1 MNDEIVRVLSIED
14 SPADATIVQEKLA
27 KARRLGWN
35 LPHFEVEHV
44 ERLEAARRRLEEGG
58 IDVVLSDLDLP
69 DSRADETVAALCR
82 HVPDVPL
89 VVLTGQEDPALAQ
102 KSVRAGVQDYLY
114 KGEATGSLLARTMM
128 HAIERQRSKQALQ
141 KARDTLERRVAERT
155 AELSR
160 ANDVLRKN
168 EALLDAMQRMAHV
181 GGWAF
186 DVETGKQTWTEET
199 HRIHGIPTDHDPSLA
214 EWLSFFP
221 PEAQSTIKQAVER
234 AVERGE
240 SYDLELP
247 FVTAKGDHRWVHTM
261 GRPTREDGKT
271 VRVTGVIQDITERK
285 RMEDALRESEERY
298 RLLAETARDMICV
311 HDLEG
316 RIQYLNQAGFDFV
329 GRPREEALGMNI
341 AEFIHP
347 RDLPAMKQRANQRLG
362 GNGSRSLYEAELVD
376 SQGQDVAV
384 EISSSPIVREGEVTS
399 VLLVVRDITERR
411 LDEEAV
417 RARLRIAEASAT
429 KASEELMRM
438 TLDEIEVLTGSEIGF
453 YHFVMDDQETLMLQ
467 TWSTNTLES
476 LCSAERG
483 NEHYP
488 VSQAGVWVDCI
499 RERAPVVHNDYA
511 SLAQRKGLPQGH
523 TPVIRELV
531 VPIIRGDRIV
541 AVLGV
546 GNKSV
551 DYNEKDVEVAALLA
565 DFSWEVVERKR
576 AEEEVERYAV
586 ELERSNEELEQFAYI
601 VSHDLREPVRMVK
614 GYLGLLERRY
624 RGQLDEKADR
634 FIDYAVEEAERMQ
647 EMILALLDLSRVDTR
662 GEAPKSTDTG
672 LLLERTLRS
681 LERASEDAA
690 ADVTHG
696 PLPTV
701 MADEVQLAQV
711 FQNLVANAI
720 KFRREGVPPRIHI
733 AAEEEGDEWV
743 FSVADNGIGIGDP
756 EQAERVFQ
764 VFQRL
769 HTEEEYE
776 GIGIGLALCKRV
788 VERHGGRIW
797 VESEIGEGATFYF
810 TLPKGSQDSRAG
822 G

>member
-1 MNDEIVRVLSIED
+1 
-14 SPADATIVQEKLA
+14 
-27 KARRLGWN
+27 
-35 LPHFEVEHV
+35 V
-44 ERLEAARRRLEEGG
+44 ERLEAALRRLKEGG

-69 DSRADETVAALCR
+69 DSRAGDTVAALCK

-89 VVLTGQEDPALAQ
+89 VVLTGQEDPTLAQ

-114 KGEATGSLLARTMM
+114 KGEVTGSLLARTMM

-155 AELSR
+155 VELSR
-160 ANDVLRKN
+160 ANEVLRKN
-168 EALLDAMQRMAHV
+168 EALLDAMQRIAHI
-181 GGWAF
+181 GGWTF
-186 DVETGKQTWTEET
+186 DVDTGKQTWTEET
-199 HRIHGIPTDHDPSLA
+199 YRIHEIPPGRDLTV
-214 EWLSFFP
+214 EEGLSFFP
-221 PEAQSTIKQAVER
+221 PEAESTIRR
-234 AVERGE
+234 AVQRVVEKGE

-247 FVTAKGDHRWVHTM
+247 FVTATGDRRWVHTM
-261 GRPTREDGKT
+261 GRPIRESGKT

-316 RIQYLNQAGFDFV
+316 NIQYLNQAGFDFV
-329 GRPREEALGMNI
+329 GRPKEEALRMNI

-347 RDLPAMKQRANQRLG
+347 RNLPAMKQRANRRLS
-362 GNGSRSLYEAELVD
+362 GNGNRCLYEAELVN

-384 EISSSPIVREGEVTS
+384 EINSSPIVREGEVTS

-438 TLDEIEVLTGSEIGF
+438 TLDEIEALTGSEIGF
-453 YHFVMDDQETLMLQ
+453 YHFLMDDQETLALQ
-467 TWSTNTLES
+467 TWSSNTLES
-476 LCSAERG
+476 TCSAEGRSQ
-483 NEHYP
+483 HYP
-488 VSQAGVWVDCI
+488 VSQAGVWGDCV

-511 SLAQRKGLPQGH
+511 SLPHRKGLPQGH

-531 VPIIRGDRIV
+531 LPIIRGDRIV

-565 DFSWEVVERKR
+565 DFSWEIVERKR
-576 AEEEVERYAV
+576 TEEEVERYAV

-601 VSHDLREPVRMVK
+601 ASHDLREPVRMVK
-614 GYLGLLERRY
+614 GYLGLLEKRY
-624 RGQLDEKADR
+624 RDQLDEKAGR

-647 EMILALLDLSRVDTR
+647 EMIQALLDLSRVDTS
-662 GEAPKSTDTG
+662 GEEPTPTDTE
-672 LLLERTLRS
+672 LLLERTLRL

-690 ADVTHG
+690 AEVTHG

-720 KFRREGVPPRIHI
+720 KFRCEGVPPRIHI
-733 AAEEEGDEWV
+733 AAEQEGNEWV
-743 FSVADNGIGIGDP
+743 FSVADNGIGISDP
-756 EQAERVFQ
+756 EQAERIFQ

-788 VERHGGRIW
+788 VVRHGGRIW
-797 VESEIGEGATFYF
+797 VESEMGKGSTFYF
-810 TLPKGSQDSRAG
+810 TLPAGQWQEGGRRVSRPG
-822 G
+822 